1 MSHETPNIPHVKHTG
16 SSKLFRAMPALV
28 WLGACVVVV
37 WLFTS
42 GGSYDQ
48 LNGLVDFKLES
59 VASLD
64 NGKVAHVYVKVILAS
79 RRAILKFRW
88 IRLCWM
94 RKLRHFGR
102 LFP

>member
-16 SSKLFRAMPALV
+16 SSKLFRAAPALV

-37 WLFTS
+37 WLFIS

-59 VASLD
+59 VASL
-64 NGKVAHVYVKVILAS
+64 GTMAKLHTFMLGEYTAS
-79 RRAILKFRW
+79 RRAI
-88 IRLCWM
+88 
-94 RKLRHFGR
+94 
-102 LFP
+102 P